1 VVASRDI
8 EPRTRELAEM
18 LAAAPRSAVEGTK
31 ASLVLAARSL
41 NGADAVE
48 QSGRWRLRAATS
60 PERRSAL
67 EAAKKRLGRSI

>member
-1 VVASRDI
+1 VASRDI
-8 EPRTRELAEM
+8 ELRTQELAEM

-31 ASLVLAARSL
+31 ASLVLAARTL
-41 NGADAVE
+41 NGDALE

-67 EAAKKRLGRSI
+67 DAAKQRLGRPT